1 MRLFCVQFLQKS
13 FDVLRD
19 NKERVYK
26 NNLVTENTIT
36 LKNLQ

>member
-1 MRLFCVQFLQKS
+1 MRHFLCADLS
-13 FDVLRD
+13 NEIYVLRD

-36 LKNLQ
+36 LKNLL

>member
-1 MRLFCVQFLQKS
+1 MQFLQKS

>member
-1 MRLFCVQFLQKS
+1 MRLFYVPIYQMRFY
-13 FDVLRD
+13 VLRD

-36 LKNLQ
+36 LKNLL